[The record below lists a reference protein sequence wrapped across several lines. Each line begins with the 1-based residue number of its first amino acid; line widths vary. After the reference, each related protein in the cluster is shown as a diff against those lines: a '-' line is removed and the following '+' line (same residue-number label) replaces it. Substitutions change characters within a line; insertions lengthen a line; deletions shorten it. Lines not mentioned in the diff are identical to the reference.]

1 MQSKQSTYPI
11 AYCPAGNPET
21 RDRSCVY
28 EHDSIMMVLCY
39 AILFGVVAFCFLEA
53 FIFKFEAKVMPALI
67 TSSRKRDNP
76 QVSPGYRLVN
86 YHPSLYNRVISY
98 PDDRRHA

>member
-11 AYCPAGNPET
+11 AYCPAGYPEA

-28 EHDSIMMVLCY
+28 EHDSIMMVR
-39 AILFGVVAFCFLEA
+39 VVAFCFLEA

-67 TSSRKRDNP
+67 TSSRKRD
-76 QVSPGYRLVN
+76 
-86 YHPSLYNRVISY
+86 
-98 PDDRRHA
+98 